1 MTNIKVEYSRH
12 FHISITYAL
21 VSMCVPAN
29 TPLSGGIKIGL
40 RVVFMYI
47 KNKWTV
53 MNIHK
58 DEHFEFF
65 TIDIKLLNSLKIN
78 VGVANRPPDSYAQ
91 WIEGLKIGWR
101 I

>member
-1 MTNIKVEYSRH
+1 MTTLKLEYSRH

-21 VSMCVPAN
+21 VSMCVPAY

-40 RVVFMYI
+40 GVVLMYI

-53 MNIHK
+53 MKIHK
-58 DEHFEFF
+58 DENFEFF

-78 VGVANRPPDSYAQ
+78 VGVANRPPDSNAQ
-91 WIEGLKIGWR
+91 R